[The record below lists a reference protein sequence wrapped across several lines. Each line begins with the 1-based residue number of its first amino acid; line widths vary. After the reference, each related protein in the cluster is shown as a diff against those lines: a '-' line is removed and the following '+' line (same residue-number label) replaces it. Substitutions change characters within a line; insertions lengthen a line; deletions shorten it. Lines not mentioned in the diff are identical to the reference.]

1 MSDPT
6 ARMNPP
12 CHRETSLPLLRIAS
26 VDYLNALPLVR
37 GLAQVAI
44 RDWAVVSGT
53 PARCADLLRAGEV
66 DVALIPSIEYL
77 RIPDLTVLP
86 EMAIASPRQARSV
99 LLFSRVAAPEIRS
112 VTLDCSSR
120 TSAALLRILLSRIS
134 RHRVEYRESEPGLPR
149 MLEKADAALLIGDA
163 ALKADPGGLKVYDLA
178 AEWHARTGLP
188 FVFAFWA
195 ARPGV
200 DQPDM
205 VASFLASKR
214 AGLAQRST
222 IAEEAAP
229 RLGLSA
235 QALSR
240 YLYENLSY
248 DLGAEEIRSLW
259 LFYRLAREAGLVEK
273 VREIKLLPAP
283 AEAGEE
289 MSGGI
294 L

>member
-1 MSDPT
+1 LS
-6 ARMNPP
+6 
-12 CHRETSLPLLRIAS
+12 HLRIAS

-37 GLAQVAI
+37 GLAQVPM
-44 RDWAVVSGT
+44 RDLARLMSGT

-66 DVALIPSIEYL
+66 DVALIPSIEFL
-77 RIPDLTVLP
+77 RIPDLAVLP
-86 EMAIASPRQARSV
+86 EMAIASPRHARSV
-99 LLFSRVAAPEIRS
+99 LLFSRLAAPEIRS
-112 VTLDCSSR
+112 VTLDRSSR

-163 ALKADPGGLKVYDLA
+163 ALQADAGGLKVYDLA

-200 DQPDM
+200 VRPDM
-205 VASFLASKR
+205 IAWFLESKR

-222 IAEEAAP
+222 IAEEAAK

-235 QALSR
+235 QDLSR
-240 YLYENLSY
+240 YLHENLSY

-259 LFYRLAREAGLVEK
+259 LFYRLAREAGLVES
-273 VREIKLLPAP
+273 VREIKLLPTP
-283 AEAGEE
+283 EAGEQ
-289 MSGGI
+289 MSGGGI
-294 L
+294 P